1 MKKGIIFDVDGTLWD
16 SSCSGG
22 PVLAGSGRKAVKW
35 TKTHHSGYDQPEY
48 GQKYERF
55 WRCPVPGSSRRK
67 TDGSNG
73 SLYEL

>member
-1 MKKGIIFDVDGTLWD
+1 MGFCNPGST
-16 SSCSGG
+16 
-22 PVLAGSGRKAVKW
+22 VLAGSSRKAVKQA
-35 TKTHHSGYDQPEY
+35 KTYYSGYDQPEY